1 MTESDDDNV
10 EFSVPAH
17 YPRARIIAH
26 LVREV
31 DRWIDAPRG
40 SADPLPDDRSEV
52 DEIVDVRSESGE
64 RISVGESPP
73 DSDAAE
79 PSDQGDGSPP
89 PLSVREGLDE
99 GPGSDP
105 DLTSE
110 PPVRGDELEAP
121 DHGVQQEMEEGQR
134 EHGTIEFALPTH
146 FGGRGTVQHQEAG
159 VTAKAEAGHGA
170 HSEVPEGTQ
179 GTVDSTGTEM
189 GPVSE

>member
-1 MTESDDDNV
+1 MTTESDDDNV

-31 DRWIDAPRG
+31 DRWIDAPGG

-52 DEIVDVRSESGE
+52 DETVDVRSESGE

-79 PSDQGDGSPP
+79 PSDQGDGSPSP
-89 PLSVREGLDE
+89 IRLREGSDE
-99 GPGSDP
+99 EPGSSADKAP
-105 DLTSE
+105 E
-110 PPVRGDELEAP
+110 PPVRSDELEAP
-121 DHGVQQEMEEGQR
+121 DHGVQQEMEEGPR
-134 EHGTIEFALPTH
+134 EHGPIAFTLPTH
-146 FGGRGTVQHQEAG
+146 FSGRGVKPDQEAG
-159 VTAKAEAGHGA
+159 TIAKAQAGHGT
-170 HSEVPEGTQ
+170 HSEIPEGTQ

-189 GPVSE
+189 GPVS